1 MTRAAL
7 AIAVSWLAT
16 WPLLAD
22 AWVLLPHR
30 YHPAGPSVGVAS
42 VGRQLHPL
50 LLRQQ
55 SSSLRSSSS
64 SETLEIVECSGDEAS
79 ILEASTFMVDSF
91 WLGSSR
97 HLLQARPQE
106 QEERLPLPVSD
117 ALRSALIEEQIA
129 DFMENYG
136 ERLGQ
141 RLLETGIVLARDGDD
156 GDQQLLGMVCLAET
170 LFDQEHSRVLPIS
183 EAETLLKDAVA
194 ALGPKQR
201 RQYKDASALEIVQ
214 LLPGKQAVCCL
225 SNLAVAP
232 AARRRGV
239 ALQLCRAVEEAV
251 ATNLGYDSLMLLV
264 ERDNAHARRLYEDKL
279 GYRLRC
285 TLEGESALRVDTET
299 GGFVETQADTLLLV
313 KDLHQ
318 Q

>member
-1 MTRAAL
+1 MTRAVL
-7 AIAVSWLAT
+7 TIAVSWLAT
-16 WPLLAD
+16 LPSLAD
-22 AWVLLPHR
+22 AWALLPPR
-30 YHPAGPSVGVAS
+30 YHPAGPSSCVAS
-42 VGRQLHPL
+42 ERQLHPQ

-55 SSSLRSSSS
+55 CSSLRSSSSS

-91 WLGSSR
+91 WLGSGR
-97 HLLQARPQE
+97 HLLPARPQE
-106 QEERLPLPVSD
+106 QEEHLPLQVSD
-117 ALRSALIEEQIA
+117 ALRSALIEEQVA

-141 RLLETGIVLARDGDD
+141 RLLETGIVLARDDH
-156 GDQQLLGMVCLAET
+156 QLLGLVCLAET

-225 SNLAVAP
+225 SNLAVSP

-285 TLEGESALRVDTET
+285 TLEAASALRVDTET
-299 GGFVETQADTLLLV
+299 GGFVETQEDTLLLV

-318 Q
+318 QQ